1 MNLKDKVYLIT
12 GGSSGLGKAMAIG
25 LIKEGAKIVI
35 TGRDKEK
42 LDHVAKEIGATPFH
56 ADVASDKD
64 VNALYAFVDSNFSQL
79 DGLIN
84 NAGIGDWAAI
94 DELDKEKM
102 RAVFEVNVFGA
113 AMIASQAAKRF
124 KKQNYGDIVNI
135 ASTASQK
142 GFKMGTIY
150 AASKF
155 ALRGMSQCW
164 QAELRPFNVRVIQIN
179 PSEVPTAFSAE
190 DRIERDLAPNKLTP
204 KEIADVTIA
213 SLKMDR
219 RGFIPEVSVFATNP
233 F

>member
-1 MNLKDKVYLIT
+1 MELKDKIYIVT

-25 LIKEGAKIVI
+25 LIEEGAKVVI

-42 LDHVAKEIGATPFH
+42 MNNVAQEIGATPFH
-56 ADVASDKD
+56 ADVANDSDILE
-64 VNALYAFVDSNFSQL
+64 LYDFVDVEFGQL

-94 DELDKEKM
+94 DEMDKEKM
-102 RAVFEVNVFGA
+102 RAVFEINVFGA
-113 AMIASQAAKRF
+113 AMMASHAAKRF

-190 DRIERDLAPNKLTP
+190 DRVERELTANKLRP
-204 KEIADVTIA
+204 KEIADVAIA